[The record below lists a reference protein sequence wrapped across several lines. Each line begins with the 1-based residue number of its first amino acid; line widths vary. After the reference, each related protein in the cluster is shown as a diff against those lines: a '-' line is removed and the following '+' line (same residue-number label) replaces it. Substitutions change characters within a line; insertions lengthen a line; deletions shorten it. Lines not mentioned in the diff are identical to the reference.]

1 MQQMKNE
8 LLKFI
13 DFSQEEEI
21 TYIYD
26 QNNVDFIFDI
36 EDQDEYRDEDRDEDQ
51 DEEKKITMVDEGD
64 EEDNEYE
71 EEDDDEDEGDCEEYE
86 DEDEKI
92 DVYLFLHNFCKK
104 IRRIAVICLTV

>member
-1 MQQMKNE
+1 MTQIYLDKRDLDTFLLKIKNLNKFDDTLMQQMKNE

-51 DEEKKITMVDEGD
+51 DEEKKNNNG
-64 EEDNEYE
+64 
-71 EEDDDEDEGDCEEYE
+71 
-86 DEDEKI
+86 
-92 DVYLFLHNFCKK
+92 
-104 IRRIAVICLTV
+104 